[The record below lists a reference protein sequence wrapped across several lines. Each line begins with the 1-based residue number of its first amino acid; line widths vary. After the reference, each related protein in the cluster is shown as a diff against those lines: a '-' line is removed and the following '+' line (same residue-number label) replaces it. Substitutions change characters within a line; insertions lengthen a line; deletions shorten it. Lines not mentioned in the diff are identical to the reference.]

1 MILST
6 NKELRLILPSNAVDD
21 IANLQGVLDNSEKD
35 FLHDKLGKPLYTR
48 LCEYYTTLGGEGF
61 YQQKI
66 DGSYAKKPWSV
77 LLNLAQRMV
86 VNDAMARY
94 AYQQI
99 LSVNGAG
106 VNIAS
111 STDYDPATEKLLDK
125 GVAGYRMEAMVSLNN
140 LLKLLENW
148 AVSINT
154 PAESAATKDGSAS
167 TEVQKGESTEVPNGE
182 STEVQNGA
190 STEVQKGAST
200 EVPNDESTE
209 AHTAI
214 QEIVLLWQESKYYYL
229 HHDLLF
235 PTCSVLEQYLSVHDN
250 RDKFIRLLPD
260 LRYVQDEYIAD
271 VFGDELIDRLQH
283 ADDRDKLLRKV
294 RRLMTAYLVE
304 RTTVIAFDKATRLLA
319 HNESISLRD
328 SVYRILNAEKQA
340 QESADSNASSSST
353 STTTAASSS
362 SAADKSAADKSGGY
376 ENNQEGGKI
385 FVTPLMF

>member
-6 NKELRLILPSNAVDD
+6 NQELRLILPSNAVDE

-35 FLHDKLGKPLYTR
+35 FLQDKLGKPLYTR
-48 LCEYYTTLGGEGF
+48 LCEYYTTLGGDVF
-61 YQQKI
+61 YQQKT
-66 DGSYAKKPWSV
+66 DGTYAKKPWSV
-77 LLNLAQRMV
+77 LLDLAQRMV

-99 LSVNGAG
+99 LSVNSAG

-125 GVAGYRMEAMVSLNN
+125 GVAGYKKEAMVSLNN
-140 LLKLLENW
+140 LLILLENW

-154 PAESAATKDGSAS
+154 PAEAASPKDGSAS
-167 TEVQKGESTEVPNGE
+167 TGVPKGESTEVPDDGK
-182 STEVQNGA
+182 SDIP
-190 STEVQKGAST
+190 KG
-200 EVPNDESTE
+200 ESTE
-209 AHTAI
+209 AHTVI
-214 QEIVLLWQESKYYYL
+214 EEIVLLWQESKYYYL
-229 HHDLLF
+229 HHDLLI
-235 PTCSVLEQYLSVHDN
+235 PTCSILQQYLDIYDN

-271 VFGDELIDRLQH
+271 VFGDELITRLQH

-319 HNESISLRD
+319 HNESVSLRD
-328 SVYRILNAEKQA
+328 SVYRLLKAEKQA
-340 QESADSNASSSST
+340 QEAADGNASSST
-353 STTTAASSS
+353 TTTTAPSS
-362 SAADKSAADKSGGY
+362 SAADESSGY

>member
-35 FLHDKLGKPLYTR
+35 FLQDKLGKPLYTR
-48 LCEYYTTLGGEGF
+48 LCEYYTTLGGDGF
-61 YQQKI
+61 YQQKS

-154 PAESAATKDGSAS
+154 PAEAAATKDGSAS
-167 TEVQKGESTEVPNGE
+167 TEVPNGE
-182 STEVQNGA
+182 STEVPKD
-190 STEVQKGAST
+190 EST

-209 AHTAI
+209 VPKDENTEAHTAI
-214 QEIVLLWQESKYYYL
+214 EEIVLLWQESKYYYL

-260 LRYVQDEYIAD
+260 LRYIQDEYIAD

-319 HNESISLRD
+319 HNESVSLRD

-340 QESADSNASSSST
+340 QESADSNSSSST
-353 STTTAASSS
+353 STTTAAPSS
-362 SAADKSAADKSGGY
+362 SAADEAGGY
-376 ENNQEGGKI
+376 KNNQEGGKI
-385 FVTPLMF
+385 FVTPLMY

>member
-6 NKELRLILPSNAVDD
+6 NQELRLILPSNAVDE

-35 FLHDKLGKPLYTR
+35 FLQDKLGKPLYTR
-48 LCEYYTTLGGEGF
+48 LCEYYTTLGGDGF
-61 YQQKI
+61 YQQMT
-66 DGSYAKKPWSV
+66 DGTYVMKPWSV
-77 LLNLAQRMV
+77 LLVLAQRMV

-125 GVAGYRMEAMVSLNN
+125 GVAGYKKEAMVSLNN
-140 LLKLLENW
+140 LLILLENW

-154 PAESAATKDGSAS
+154 PAETAAPKDGSAS
-167 TEVQKGESTEVPNGE
+167 TEVPKDESTEVPDEGK
-182 STEVQNGA
+182 SDIPQ
-190 STEVQKGAST
+190 
-200 EVPNDESTE
+200 DESTE
-209 AHTAI
+209 RLAAI
-214 QEIVLLWQESKYYYL
+214 EEIVLLWQESKYYYL
-229 HHDLLF
+229 HHDLLI
-235 PTCSVLEQYLSVHDN
+235 PTCSILQQYLDVYDN

-271 VFGDELIDRLQH
+271 VFGDELIDRLQN
-283 ADDRDKLLRKV
+283 ADDRNKLLRKV

-328 SVYRILNAEKQA
+328 SVYRLLNAEKQA
-340 QESADSNASSSST
+340 QEAADGNASSST
-353 STTTAASSS
+353 STTSTAPSS
-362 SAADKSAADKSGGY
+362 SAAEKSGGY

>member
-6 NKELRLILPSNAVDD
+6 NQDLRLILPSNAVDE

-35 FLHDKLGKPLYTR
+35 FLQDKLGKPLYTR
-48 LCEYYTTLGGEGF
+48 LCEYYTTLGGDGF
-61 YQQKI
+61 YQQLT

-154 PAESAATKDGSAS
+154 PAEAAATKDGSAS
-167 TEVQKGESTEVPNGE
+167 TEVQNGESAEVQNGESTEVPKDE
-182 STEVQNGA
+182 S
-190 STEVQKGAST
+190 SEVQK
-200 EVPNDESTE
+200 DENTE

-214 QEIVLLWQESKYYYL
+214 EDIVLLWQESKYYYL

-260 LRYVQDEYIAD
+260 IRYVQDEYIAD

-340 QESADSNASSSST
+340 QEAADSNASSSST

-362 SAADKSAADKSGGY
+362 SSADEVCVYK
-376 ENNQEGGKI
+376 NNQEGGKI

>member
-35 FLHDKLGKPLYTR
+35 FLQDKLGKPLYTR
-48 LCEYYTTLGGEGF
+48 LCEYYTTLGGDGF
-61 YQQKI
+61 YQQKS

-125 GVAGYRMEAMVSLNN
+125 GVAGYKKEAMVSLNN
-140 LLKLLENW
+140 LLILLENW

-154 PAESAATKDGSAS
+154 PAEAAAPKDGSAS
-167 TEVQKGESTEVPNGE
+167 TEVPNDESTEVPNGE
-182 STEVQNGA
+182 STEVQNCESTEVPNGE
-190 STEVQKGAST
+190 STEVQK
-200 EVPNDESTE
+200 DESTE

-214 QEIVLLWQESKYYYL
+214 EEIVLLWQESKYYYL
-229 HHDLLF
+229 HHDLLI
-235 PTCSVLEQYLSVHDN
+235 PTCSTLQQYLDVYDN

-340 QESADSNASSSST
+340 QEAADSNASSST

-362 SAADKSAADKSGGY
+362 SAADKSAADEAGGY
-376 ENNQEGGKI
+376 KNNQEGGKI

>member
-6 NKELRLILPSNAVDD
+6 NQELRLILPSNAVDE

-35 FLHDKLGKPLYTR
+35 FLQDKWGKPLYTR
-48 LCEYYTTLGGEGF
+48 LCEYYTTLGGDGF
-61 YQQKI
+61 YQQKT

-77 LLNLAQRMV
+77 LLDLAQRMV

-125 GVAGYRMEAMVSLNN
+125 GVAGYKKEAMVSLNN
-140 LLKLLENW
+140 LLILLENW

-154 PAESAATKDGSAS
+154 PAEATAPKDGSAS
-167 TEVQKGESTEVPNGE
+167 TEVPKDESTEV
-182 STEVQNGA
+182 
-190 STEVQKGAST
+190 
-200 EVPNDESTE
+200 
-209 AHTAI
+209 HTAI
-214 QEIVLLWQESKYYYL
+214 EEIVLLWQESKYYYL
-229 HHDLLF
+229 HHDLLI
-235 PTCSVLEQYLSVHDN
+235 PTCSILQQYLDVYDN

-328 SVYRILNAEKQA
+328 SVYRLLKAEKQA
-340 QESADSNASSSST
+340 QEAADTTASSST
-353 STTTAASSS
+353 STTAPSS
-362 SAADKSAADKSGGY
+362 SAADKSGGY

>member
-6 NKELRLILPSNAVDD
+6 NQELRLILPSNAVDE

-35 FLHDKLGKPLYTR
+35 FLQDKLGKPLYTR
-48 LCEYYTTLGGEGF
+48 LCEYYTTLGGDGF
-61 YQQKI
+61 YQQMT
-66 DGSYAKKPWSV
+66 DGTYVMKPWSV
-77 LLNLAQRMV
+77 LLVLAQRMV

-125 GVAGYRMEAMVSLNN
+125 GVAGYKKEAMVSLNN
-140 LLKLLENW
+140 LLILLENW

-154 PAESAATKDGSAS
+154 PAEATAPKDGSAS
-167 TEVQKGESTEVPNGE
+167 TEVPK
-182 STEVQNGA
+182 
-190 STEVQKGAST
+190 
-200 EVPNDESTE
+200 DESTE

-214 QEIVLLWQESKYYYL
+214 EEIVLLWQESKYYYL
-229 HHDLLF
+229 HHDLLI
-235 PTCSVLEQYLSVHDN
+235 PTCSILQQYLDIYDN

-271 VFGDELIDRLQH
+271 VFGDELITRLQH

-328 SVYRILNAEKQA
+328 SVYRLLKAEKQA
-340 QESADSNASSSST
+340 QEAADGNASSSTT
-353 STTTAASSS
+353 STAPSS
-362 SAADKSAADKSGGY
+362 SAADKSGGY

>member
-6 NKELRLILPSNAVDD
+6 NQELRLILPSNAVDD

-35 FLHDKLGKPLYTR
+35 FLQDKLGKPLYTR
-48 LCEYYTTLGGEGF
+48 LCEYYTTLGGDGF
-61 YQQKI
+61 YQQKA
-66 DGSYAKKPWSV
+66 DGTYAKKPWSV

-111 STDYDPATEKLLDK
+111 SADYDPATEKLLDK
-125 GVAGYRMEAMVSLNN
+125 GVAGYKKEAMVSLNN
-140 LLKLLENW
+140 LLILLENW

-154 PAESAATKDGSAS
+154 PAETAATKDGSAS
-167 TEVQKGESTEVPNGE
+167 TEVPNGE
-182 STEVQNGA
+182 STEVPKV
-190 STEVQKGAST
+190 EST
-200 EVPNDESTE
+200 EVPKDESTE

-214 QEIVLLWQESKYYYL
+214 EEIVLLWQESKYYYL

-260 LRYVQDEYIAD
+260 LRYIQDEYIAD

-319 HNESISLRD
+319 HNESVSLRD
-328 SVYRILNAEKQA
+328 SVYRLLNAEKQA
-340 QESADSNASSSST
+340 QEAADSNASSSST
-353 STTTAASSS
+353 STTTSASSS
-362 SAADKSAADKSGGY
+362 SAADQSGADKSCGY

>member
-6 NKELRLILPSNAVDD
+6 NQELRLILPSNAVDD

-35 FLHDKLGKPLYTR
+35 FLQDKLGKPLYTR
-48 LCEYYTTLGGEGF
+48 LCEYYTTLGGDGF

-111 STDYDPATEKLLDK
+111 STDYDAATEKLLDK
-125 GVAGYRMEAMVSLNN
+125 GVAGYKKEAMVSLNN
-140 LLKLLENW
+140 LLILLENW

-154 PAESAATKDGSAS
+154 PAEAAAKKDGS
-167 TEVQKGESTEVPNGE
+167 
-182 STEVQNGA
+182 
-190 STEVQKGAST
+190 AST

-214 QEIVLLWQESKYYYL
+214 EEIVLLWQESKYYYL
-229 HHDLLF
+229 HHDLLI
-235 PTCSVLEQYLSVHDN
+235 PTCSTLQQYLDVYDN

-328 SVYRILNAEKQA
+328 SVYRLLKAEKQD

-353 STTTAASSS
+353 STTTAAPSS
-362 SAADKSAADKSGGY
+362 SAADKSAEDKSGGY

>member
-6 NKELRLILPSNAVDD
+6 NQELRLILPSNAVDE

-35 FLHDKLGKPLYTR
+35 FLQDKLGKPLYTR
-48 LCEYYTTLGGEGF
+48 LCEYYTTLGGDGF
-61 YQQKI
+61 YQQLT

-154 PAESAATKDGSAS
+154 PAEASATKDGSAS
-167 TEVQKGESTEVPNGE
+167 TEVQKGKSTEVQNGE
-182 STEVQNGA
+182 STEVQND
-190 STEVQKGAST
+190 EST

-214 QEIVLLWQESKYYYL
+214 EEIVLLWQESKYYYL

-260 LRYVQDEYIAD
+260 IRYVQDEYIAD

-304 RTTVIAFDKATRLLA
+304 RTTVIAFDKATRMLA
-319 HNESISLRD
+319 HNESVSLRD
-328 SVYRILNAEKQA
+328 SVYRLLNAEKQA
-340 QESADSNASSSST
+340 QEAADGNASSASSSST
-353 STTTAASSS
+353 ASSS
-362 SAADKSAADKSGGY
+362 SSSSAEDKSGGY
-376 ENNQEGGKI
+376 ENNQDGGKI

>member
-6 NKELRLILPSNAVDD
+6 NQELRLILPSNAVDD

-35 FLHDKLGKPLYTR
+35 FLQDKLGKPLYTR
-48 LCEYYTTLGGEGF
+48 LCEYYTTLGGDGF
-61 YQQKI
+61 YQQKS

-154 PAESAATKDGSAS
+154 PAEAAAPKDGSAS

-182 STEVQNGA
+182 STEVPNG
-190 STEVQKGAST
+190 EST
-200 EVPNDESTE
+200 EVPQDESTE
-209 AHTAI
+209 AHKAI
-214 QEIVLLWQESKYYYL
+214 EDIVLLWQESKYYYL
-229 HHDLLF
+229 HHDLLL

-260 LRYVQDEYIAD
+260 LRYIQDEYIAD
-271 VFGDELIDRLQH
+271 VFGDELIERLQH

-304 RTTVIAFDKATRLLA
+304 RTTVIAFDKATRMLA

-328 SVYRILNAEKQA
+328 SVYRILNAEKQD
-340 QESADSNASSSST
+340 QESADSNASSSSSSTT
-353 STTTAASSS
+353 STTTEASSS
-362 SAADKSAADKSGGY
+362 SAEDKAGGY

>member
-35 FLHDKLGKPLYTR
+35 FLQDKLGKPLYTR
-48 LCEYYTTLGGEGF
+48 LCEYYTTLGGDGF

-111 STDYDPATEKLLDK
+111 SNDYDPATEKLLDK

-154 PAESAATKDGSAS
+154 PAEAADQKDGSAS
-167 TEVQKGESTEVPNGE
+167 TEVSNG
-182 STEVQNGA
+182 
-190 STEVQKGAST
+190 
-200 EVPNDESTE
+200 ESTE

-214 QEIVLLWQESKYYYL
+214 EEIVLLWQESKYYYL

-304 RTTVIAFDKATRLLA
+304 RTTVIAFDKATRMLA

-340 QESADSNASSSST
+340 QEAADSNASSST

-362 SAADKSAADKSGGY
+362 SAAGEAGGY

-385 FVTPLMF
+385 FVTPLMY

>member
-6 NKELRLILPSNAVDD
+6 NQELRLILPSNAVDD

-35 FLHDKLGKPLYTR
+35 FLQDKLGKPLYTR
-48 LCEYYTTLGGEGF
+48 LCEYYTTLGGDGF
-61 YQQKI
+61 YQQKA

-111 STDYDPATEKLLDK
+111 STDYDAATEKLLDK
-125 GVAGYRMEAMVSLNN
+125 GVAGYKKEAMVSLNN
-140 LLKLLENW
+140 LLILLENW

-154 PAESAATKDGSAS
+154 PAEAAATKDGSASTEVPKGES
-167 TEVQKGESTEVPNGE
+167 TEVQKGESTEVPNDE
-182 STEVQNGA
+182 
-190 STEVQKGAST
+190 ST

-214 QEIVLLWQESKYYYL
+214 EEIVLLWQESKYYYL
-229 HHDLLF
+229 HHDLLL

-260 LRYVQDEYIAD
+260 IRYVQDEYIAD
-271 VFGDELIDRLQH
+271 VFGDEIIDRLQH

-340 QESADSNASSSST
+340 QEAADSNAPSSST
-353 STTTAASSS
+353 STTTAAPSSS
-362 SAADKSAADKSGGY
+362 DADKSAADKSVGY

>member
-6 NKELRLILPSNAVDD
+6 NQELRLILPSNAVDD

-35 FLHDKLGKPLYTR
+35 FLQDKLGKPLYTR
-48 LCEYYTTLGGEGF
+48 LCEYYTTLGGDGF
-61 YQQKI
+61 YQQKT

-154 PAESAATKDGSAS
+154 PAETAAPKDGSAS
-167 TEVQKGESTEVPNGE
+167 TEVPKGESTEVPDDGK
-182 STEVQNGA
+182 SDIPQ
-190 STEVQKGAST
+190 
-200 EVPNDESTE
+200 DESTE

-214 QEIVLLWQESKYYYL
+214 EEIVLLWQESKYYYL

-260 LRYVQDEYIAD
+260 LRYIQDEYIAD

-319 HNESISLRD
+319 HNESVSLRD
-328 SVYRILNAEKQA
+328 SVYRLLKAEKQA
-340 QESADSNASSSST
+340 QEAADSNAS

-362 SAADKSAADKSGGY
+362 SAADEAGGY

>member
-6 NKELRLILPSNAVDD
+6 NQELRLILPSNAVDD

-35 FLHDKLGKPLYTR
+35 FLQDKLGKPLYTR
-48 LCEYYTTLGGEGF
+48 LCEYYTTLDGEDF

-154 PAESAATKDGSAS
+154 TSEAAATKDGIAS
-167 TEVQKGESTEVPNGE
+167 TEVPKDESTEVPNGE
-182 STEVQNGA
+182 STEVSN
-190 STEVQKGAST
+190 SEST

-214 QEIVLLWQESKYYYL
+214 EEIVLLWQESKYYYL

-260 LRYVQDEYIAD
+260 LRYIQDEYIAD

-340 QESADSNASSSST
+340 QEAADRNASSST

-362 SAADKSAADKSGGY
+362 SAADEAGGY
-376 ENNQEGGKI
+376 KNNQEGGKI

>member
-35 FLHDKLGKPLYTR
+35 FLQDKLGKPLYTR
-48 LCEYYTTLGGEGF
+48 LCEYYTTLGGDGF
-61 YQQKI
+61 YQQKT

-154 PAESAATKDGSAS
+154 PAEAAATKDGSTS
-167 TEVQKGESTEVPNGE
+167 TEVPKGESTEVPNGE
-182 STEVQNGA
+182 STKVQNG
-190 STEVQKGAST
+190 EST
-200 EVPNDESTE
+200 EVPNDEITE

-260 LRYVQDEYIAD
+260 LRYIQDEYIAD

-319 HNESISLRD
+319 HNESVSLRD

-340 QESADSNASSSST
+340 QEAADSNASSSST

-362 SAADKSAADKSGGY
+362 SAADEACVYK
-376 ENNQEGGKI
+376 NNQEGGKI

>member
-6 NKELRLILPSNAVDD
+6 NQELRLILPSNAVDE

-35 FLHDKLGKPLYTR
+35 FLQDKLGKPLYTR
-48 LCEYYTTLGGEGF
+48 LCEYYTTLGGDGF
-61 YQQKI
+61 YQQLT

-154 PAESAATKDGSAS
+154 PSEASATKDGSAS
-167 TEVQKGESTEVPNGE
+167 TEVPNGKSTEAQNGESTEVPNGE
-182 STEVQNGA
+182 STEVP
-190 STEVQKGAST
+190 K
-200 EVPNDESTE
+200 DESTE

-214 QEIVLLWQESKYYYL
+214 EEIVLLWQESKYYYL

-260 LRYVQDEYIAD
+260 IRYVQDEYIAD

-328 SVYRILNAEKQA
+328 SVYRLLNAEKQA
-340 QESADSNASSSST
+340 QEAADSNASSTSTASTTSSASST
-353 STTTAASSS
+353 
-362 SAADKSAADKSGGY
+362 SAADKSGGY

>member
-6 NKELRLILPSNAVDD
+6 NQELRLILPSNAVDE

-35 FLHDKLGKPLYTR
+35 FLQDKLGKPLYTR
-48 LCEYYTTLGGEGF
+48 LCEYYTTLGGDGF
-61 YQQKI
+61 YQQLT
-66 DGSYAKKPWSV
+66 DGSYAQKPWSV

-154 PAESAATKDGSAS
+154 PAEASATKDGSAS
-167 TEVQKGESTEVPNGE
+167 TEVQNGKSTEVQNGE
-182 STEVQNGA
+182 STEVQND
-190 STEVQKGAST
+190 EST

-214 QEIVLLWQESKYYYL
+214 EEIVLLWQESKYYYL

-260 LRYVQDEYIAD
+260 IRYVQDEYIAD

-304 RTTVIAFDKATRLLA
+304 RTTVIAFDKATRMLA
-319 HNESISLRD
+319 HNESVSLRD
-328 SVYRILNAEKQA
+328 SVYRLLNAEKQA
-340 QESADSNASSSST
+340 QEASDSDASST
-353 STTTAASSS
+353 STTSTTSTTSSASSTS
-362 SAADKSAADKSGGY
+362 SADKSGGY

>member
-6 NKELRLILPSNAVDD
+6 NQELRLILPSNAVDD

-35 FLHDKLGKPLYTR
+35 FLQDKLGKPLYSR
-48 LCEYYTTLGGEGF
+48 LCEYYTTLGGDGF

-154 PAESAATKDGSAS
+154 PAEASAQKDGSAS
-167 TEVQKGESTEVPNGE
+167 TEVPKGESTEVQKVESTEVLHGE
-182 STEVQNGA
+182 STEVPQN
-190 STEVQKGAST
+190 
-200 EVPNDESTE
+200 ESTE

-214 QEIVLLWQESKYYYL
+214 EEIVRLWQESKYYYL
-229 HHDLLF
+229 HHDLLL

-260 LRYVQDEYIAD
+260 LRYIQDEYIAD
-271 VFGDELIDRLQH
+271 VFGDELIERLQH

-319 HNESISLRD
+319 HNESVSLRD

-340 QESADSNASSSST
+340 QEAADSNASSSST
-353 STTTAASSS
+353 STTTADPSSS
-362 SAADKSAADKSGGY
+362 DADKSAADKSGGY

>member
-6 NKELRLILPSNAVDD
+6 NQELRLILPSNAVDE

-35 FLHDKLGKPLYTR
+35 FLQDKLGKPLYTR
-48 LCEYYTTLGGEGF
+48 LCEYYTTLGGDGF
-61 YQQKI
+61 YQQMT
-66 DGSYAKKPWSV
+66 DGTYVMKPWSV
-77 LLNLAQRMV
+77 LLVLAQRMV

-125 GVAGYRMEAMVSLNN
+125 GVAGYKKEALVSLNN
-140 LLKLLENW
+140 LLILLENW

-154 PAESAATKDGSAS
+154 PAEAASPKEGSAS
-167 TEVQKGESTEVPNGE
+167 TEVPKG
-182 STEVQNGA
+182 
-190 STEVQKGAST
+190 
-200 EVPNDESTE
+200 ESTE

-214 QEIVLLWQESKYYYL
+214 EEIVLLWQESKYYYL
-229 HHDLLF
+229 HHDLLI
-235 PTCSVLEQYLSVHDN
+235 PTCSILQQYLDVYDN

-271 VFGDELIDRLQH
+271 VFGDELITRLQH

-328 SVYRILNAEKQA
+328 SVYRLLKTEKQA
-340 QESADSNASSSST
+340 QEAADSNASSST
-353 STTTAASSS
+353 STTTSAPSS
-362 SAADKSAADKSGGY
+362 SAADKSGGY

>member
-6 NKELRLILPSNAVDD
+6 NQELRLILPSNAVDE

-35 FLHDKLGKPLYTR
+35 FLQDKLGKPLYTR
-48 LCEYYTTLGGEGF
+48 LCEYYTTLGGDGF
-61 YQQKI
+61 YQQLI
-66 DGSYAKKPWSV
+66 DGSYAQKPWSV

-154 PAESAATKDGSAS
+154 PAEAAATKDGSAS
-167 TEVQKGESTEVPNGE
+167 TEVQKGKSTEVQNGE
-182 STEVQNGA
+182 STEVQND
-190 STEVQKGAST
+190 EST
-200 EVPNDESTE
+200 EVPKDESTE

-214 QEIVLLWQESKYYYL
+214 EEIVLLWQESKYYYL

-260 LRYVQDEYIAD
+260 IRYVQDEYIAD

-304 RTTVIAFDKATRLLA
+304 RTTVIAFDKATRMLA
-319 HNESISLRD
+319 HNESVSLRD
-328 SVYRILNAEKQA
+328 SVYRLLNAEKQA
-340 QESADSNASSSST
+340 QESADSNASSST
-353 STTTAASSS
+353 STTSTASSS
-362 SAADKSAADKSGGY
+362 SSSSAEDKSGGY

>member
-6 NKELRLILPSNAVDD
+6 NQELRLILPSNAVDD

-35 FLHDKLGKPLYTR
+35 FLQDKLGKPLYTR
-48 LCEYYTTLGGEGF
+48 LCEYYTTLGGDGF

-154 PAESAATKDGSAS
+154 PAEASDQKDGSAS
-167 TEVQKGESTEVPNGE
+167 TEVPKGE
-182 STEVQNGA
+182 STEVQNV
-190 STEVQKGAST
+190 EST
-200 EVPNDESTE
+200 EVPKDESTE

-260 LRYVQDEYIAD
+260 LRYIQDEYIAD

-328 SVYRILNAEKQA
+328 SVYRLLNAEKQA
-340 QESADSNASSSST
+340 QEAADSNASSSTS
-353 STTTAASSS
+353 STTSASSS
-362 SAADKSAADKSGGY
+362 SDADKSAADKSCGY

>member
-6 NKELRLILPSNAVDD
+6 NQELRLILPSNAVDE

-35 FLHDKLGKPLYTR
+35 FLQDKLGKPLYTR
-48 LCEYYTTLGGEGF
+48 LCEYYTTLGGDGF
-61 YQQKI
+61 YQQLT
-66 DGSYAKKPWSV
+66 DGSYAQKPWSV

-148 AVSINT
+148 AVGINT
-154 PAESAATKDGSAS
+154 PAEAAATKDGSAS
-167 TEVQKGESTEVPNGE
+167 TEVQKGKSTEVQNGE
-182 STEVQNGA
+182 STEVQND
-190 STEVQKGAST
+190 EST

-214 QEIVLLWQESKYYYL
+214 EEIVLLWQESKYYYL

-260 LRYVQDEYIAD
+260 IRYVQDEYIAD

-304 RTTVIAFDKATRLLA
+304 RTTVIAFDKATRMLA
-319 HNESISLRD
+319 HNESVSLRD
-328 SVYRILNAEKQA
+328 SVYRLLNAEKQA
-340 QESADSNASSSST
+340 QESADSNASTAST
-353 STTTAASSS
+353 ASTASSS
-362 SAADKSAADKSGGY
+362 SSSSAEDKSGGY

>member
-6 NKELRLILPSNAVDD
+6 NQELRLILPSNAVDD

-35 FLHDKLGKPLYTR
+35 FLQDKLGKPLYTR
-48 LCEYYTTLGGEGF
+48 LCEYYTTLGGDGF
-61 YQQKI
+61 YQQKA

-125 GVAGYRMEAMVSLNN
+125 GVSGYRMEAMVSLNN

-154 PAESAATKDGSAS
+154 PAEAAATKDGN
-167 TEVQKGESTEVPNGE
+167 ESTEVPKGE
-182 STEVQNGA
+182 STEVQNV
-190 STEVQKGAST
+190 EST
-200 EVPNDESTE
+200 EVPKDENTE

-214 QEIVLLWQESKYYYL
+214 EEIVLLWQESKYYYL

-328 SVYRILNAEKQA
+328 SVYRLLNAEKQA
-340 QESADSNASSSST
+340 QEAADSNASSSST
-353 STTTAASSS
+353 STASAASSS
-362 SAADKSAADKSGGY
+362 SAADQSGADKSGGY

>member
-6 NKELRLILPSNAVDD
+6 NQELRLILPSNAVDE

-35 FLHDKLGKPLYTR
+35 FLQDKLGKPLYTR
-48 LCEYYTTLGGEGF
+48 LCEYYTTLGGDGF

-154 PAESAATKDGSAS
+154 PAEASATKDGSAS
-167 TEVQKGESTEVPNGE
+167 TEVQKGKSTEVQNGE
-182 STEVQNGA
+182 STEVQNG
-190 STEVQKGAST
+190 EST
-200 EVPNDESTE
+200 EVPKDESTE

-214 QEIVLLWQESKYYYL
+214 EEIVLLWQESKYYYL

-328 SVYRILNAEKQA
+328 SVYRLLNAEKQA
-340 QESADSNASSSST
+340 QEAADGNASST
-353 STTTAASSS
+353 STTSTAPSS
-362 SAADKSAADKSGGY
+362 SAADKSGGY

>member
-6 NKELRLILPSNAVDD
+6 NQELRLILPSNAVDD

-35 FLHDKLGKPLYTR
+35 FLQDKLGKPLYTR
-48 LCEYYTTLGGEGF
+48 LCEYYTTLGGDGF

-154 PAESAATKDGSAS
+154 PAEAAAPKDGSAS
-167 TEVQKGESTEVPNGE
+167 TEVQNGESTEVPNGE
-182 STEVQNGA
+182 
-190 STEVQKGAST
+190 ST

-214 QEIVLLWQESKYYYL
+214 EEIVLLWQESKYYYL

-260 LRYVQDEYIAD
+260 LRYIQDEYIAD

-340 QESADSNASSSST
+340 QEAADSNASSST
-353 STTTAASSS
+353 STDSATSSASSLS
-362 SAADKSAADKSGGY
+362 SADNSGGY
-376 ENNQEGGKI
+376 KNNQEGGKI

>member
-1 MILST
+1 
-6 NKELRLILPSNAVDD
+6 
-21 IANLQGVLDNSEKD
+21 
-35 FLHDKLGKPLYTR
+35 
-48 LCEYYTTLGGEGF
+48 
-61 YQQKI
+61 
-66 DGSYAKKPWSV
+66 
-77 LLNLAQRMV
+77 
-86 VNDAMARY
+86 
-94 AYQQI
+94 
-99 LSVNGAG
+99 
-106 VNIAS
+106 
-111 STDYDPATEKLLDK
+111 
-125 GVAGYRMEAMVSLNN
+125 MEAMVSLNN

-154 PAESAATKDGSAS
+154 PAEIAAPKDGSAS
-167 TEVQKGESTEVPNGE
+167 TEVPKVESTEVQKNESTEAPNDESTEVPNGE
-182 STEVQNGA
+182 STEVP
-190 STEVQKGAST
+190 K
-200 EVPNDESTE
+200 DESTE

-214 QEIVLLWQESKYYYL
+214 EEIVLLWQESKYYYL

-260 LRYVQDEYIAD
+260 LRYIQDEYIAD

-294 RRLMTAYLVE
+294 RRLITAYLVE

-340 QESADSNASSSST
+340 QESADSNASSSTSST
-353 STTTAASSS
+353 SSDPSS
-362 SAADKSAADKSGGY
+362 SAADKSSADNSGGY

>member
-6 NKELRLILPSNAVDD
+6 NQELRLILPSNAVDE

-35 FLHDKLGKPLYTR
+35 FLQDKLGKPLYTR
-48 LCEYYTTLGGEGF
+48 LCEYYTTLGGDGF
-61 YQQKI
+61 YQQLT
-66 DGSYAKKPWSV
+66 DGSYAQKPWSV

-148 AVSINT
+148 AVGINT
-154 PAESAATKDGSAS
+154 PAEAAATKDGSAS
-167 TEVQKGESTEVPNGE
+167 TEVQKGKSTEVQNGE
-182 STEVQNGA
+182 STEVQND
-190 STEVQKGAST
+190 EST
-200 EVPNDESTE
+200 EVPKDESTE

-214 QEIVLLWQESKYYYL
+214 EEIVLLWQESKYYYL

-260 LRYVQDEYIAD
+260 IRYVQDEYIAD

-304 RTTVIAFDKATRLLA
+304 RTTVIAFDKATRMLA
-319 HNESISLRD
+319 HNESVSLRD
-328 SVYRILNAEKQA
+328 SVYRLLNAEKQA
-340 QESADSNASSSST
+340 QESADSNASSST
-353 STTTAASSS
+353 STTSTASTTSSASST
-362 SAADKSAADKSGGY
+362 SAEDKSGGY

>member
-6 NKELRLILPSNAVDD
+6 NQELRLILPSNAVDE

-35 FLHDKLGKPLYTR
+35 FLQDKLGKPLYTR
-48 LCEYYTTLGGEGF
+48 LCEYYTTLGGDGF
-61 YQQKI
+61 YQQLT

-111 STDYDPATEKLLDK
+111 STDYDAATEKLLDK
-125 GVAGYRMEAMVSLNN
+125 GVAGYKKEAMVSLNN
-140 LLKLLENW
+140 LLILLENW

-154 PAESAATKDGSAS
+154 PSETAAPKDGSAS
-167 TEVQKGESTEVPNGE
+167 TEVQKGKSTEVPNGE
-182 STEVQNGA
+182 STEV
-190 STEVQKGAST
+190 
-200 EVPNDESTE
+200 PNDESTE
-209 AHTAI
+209 SHTAI
-214 QEIVLLWQESKYYYL
+214 EEIVLLWQESKYYYL
-229 HHDLLF
+229 HHDLLI
-235 PTCSVLEQYLSVHDN
+235 PTCSTLQQYLDVYDN

-340 QESADSNASSSST
+340 QEAADSNASSSTSST
-353 STTTAASSS
+353 STTSSAPSS
-362 SAADKSAADKSGGY
+362 SAADKPDADKSGGY

>member
-6 NKELRLILPSNAVDD
+6 NQELRLILPSNAVDE

-35 FLHDKLGKPLYTR
+35 FLQDKLGKPLYTR
-48 LCEYYTTLGGEGF
+48 LCEYYTTLGGDGF
-61 YQQKI
+61 YQQLT
-66 DGSYAKKPWSV
+66 DGSYAQKPWSV
-77 LLNLAQRMV
+77 LLNLSQRMV

-154 PAESAATKDGSAS
+154 PAEASATKDGSAS
-167 TEVQKGESTEVPNGE
+167 TEVQKGKSTEVQNGE
-182 STEVQNGA
+182 STEVQNG
-190 STEVQKGAST
+190 EST
-200 EVPNDESTE
+200 EVPKDESTE

-214 QEIVLLWQESKYYYL
+214 EEIVLLWQESKYYYL

-260 LRYVQDEYIAD
+260 IRYVQDEYIAD

-319 HNESISLRD
+319 HNESVSLRD
-328 SVYRILNAEKQA
+328 SVYRLLNAEKQA
-340 QESADSNASSSST
+340 QEAADSDASST
-353 STTTAASSS
+353 STTSTASTASSS
-362 SAADKSAADKSGGY
+362 SSSSAEDKSGGY

>member
-6 NKELRLILPSNAVDD
+6 NQELRLILPSNAVDD

-35 FLHDKLGKPLYTR
+35 FLQDKLGKPLYTR
-48 LCEYYTTLGGEGF
+48 LCEYYTTLGGDGF
-61 YQQKI
+61 YQQKA
-66 DGSYAKKPWSV
+66 DGTYAKKPWSV

-125 GVAGYRMEAMVSLNN
+125 GVAGYKKEAMVSLNN

-154 PAESAATKDGSAS
+154 PAEAADKEDGSA
-167 TEVQKGESTEVPNGE
+167 STEVPNGE
-182 STEVQNGA
+182 STEVP
-190 STEVQKGAST
+190 KGEST
-200 EVPNDESTE
+200 EVPKDENTE

-340 QESADSNASSSST
+340 QEAADSNASSSST
-353 STTTAASSS
+353 STASAASSS
-362 SAADKSAADKSGGY
+362 SAADQSGADKSGGY

>member
-6 NKELRLILPSNAVDD
+6 NQELRLILPSNAVDE

-35 FLHDKLGKPLYTR
+35 FLQDKLGKPLYTR
-48 LCEYYTTLGGEGF
+48 LCEYYTTLGGDGF
-61 YQQKI
+61 YQQMT

-125 GVAGYRMEAMVSLNN
+125 GVAGYKKEAMVSLNN
-140 LLKLLENW
+140 LLILLENW

-154 PAESAATKDGSAS
+154 PAEAADTKDGSAS
-167 TEVQKGESTEVPNGE
+167 TEVPKGE
-182 STEVQNGA
+182 STEVQNV
-190 STEVQKGAST
+190 EST

-214 QEIVLLWQESKYYYL
+214 EEIVLLWQESKYYYL
-229 HHDLLF
+229 HHDLLI
-235 PTCSVLEQYLSVHDN
+235 PTCSTLQQYLDVYDN

-304 RTTVIAFDKATRLLA
+304 RTTVIAFDKATRMLA

-328 SVYRILNAEKQA
+328 SVYRILNAEKQD
-340 QESADSNASSSST
+340 QEASDSNASSTYTDSATSS
-353 STTTAASSS
+353 ASSS
-362 SAADKSAADKSGGY
+362 SSADNSGGY

>member
-6 NKELRLILPSNAVDD
+6 NQELRLILPSNAVDE

-35 FLHDKLGKPLYTR
+35 FLQDKLGKPLYTR
-48 LCEYYTTLGGEGF
+48 LCEYYTTLGGDGF
-61 YQQKI
+61 YQQKT

-106 VNIAS
+106 VNVAS

-154 PAESAATKDGSAS
+154 PAEAASPKDGSAS
-167 TEVQKGESTEVPNGE
+167 TEVPKNESTEVPDDGKSDIPQDE
-182 STEVQNGA
+182 STEV
-190 STEVQKGAST
+190 
-200 EVPNDESTE
+200 
-209 AHTAI
+209 HTAI
-214 QEIVLLWQESKYYYL
+214 EEIVLLWQESKYYYL

-271 VFGDELIDRLQH
+271 VFGDELITRLQH

-319 HNESISLRD
+319 HNESVSLRD
-328 SVYRILNAEKQA
+328 SVYRLLKAEKQA
-340 QESADSNASSSST
+340 QEAADGNASSSTT
-353 STTTAASSS
+353 STAPSS
-362 SAADKSAADKSGGY
+362 SAADKSGGY

>member
-6 NKELRLILPSNAVDD
+6 NQELRLILPSNAVDD

-35 FLHDKLGKPLYTR
+35 FLQDKLGKPLYTR
-48 LCEYYTTLGGEGF
+48 LCEYYTTLGGDGF

-154 PAESAATKDGSAS
+154 PAEAPAQKDGSAS
-167 TEVQKGESTEVPNGE
+167 TEVQNGE
-182 STEVQNGA
+182 STEVQNG
-190 STEVQKGAST
+190 EST
-200 EVPNDESTE
+200 EVPQDESTE
-209 AHTAI
+209 AHKAI
-214 QEIVLLWQESKYYYL
+214 EEIVLLWQESKYYYL
-229 HHDLLF
+229 HHDLLL

-260 LRYVQDEYIAD
+260 LRYIQDEYIAD

-340 QESADSNASSSST
+340 QESADSNASSST
-353 STTTAASSS
+353 STTSSTTAAHSS

-385 FVTPLMF
+385 FVTPLMY

>member
-35 FLHDKLGKPLYTR
+35 FLQDKLGKPLYTR
-48 LCEYYTTLGGEGF
+48 LCEYYTTLDGEDF

-154 PAESAATKDGSAS
+154 PAEAAVTKDGIASTEVQKDES
-167 TEVQKGESTEVPNGE
+167 TEVQKGE
-182 STEVQNGA
+182 

-260 LRYVQDEYIAD
+260 LRYIQDEYIAD

-304 RTTVIAFDKATRLLA
+304 RTTVIAFDKATRILA

-328 SVYRILNAEKQA
+328 SVYRILNSEKQA
-340 QESADSNASSSST
+340 QEAADSNAST

-362 SAADKSAADKSGGY
+362 SAADEVCVYK
-376 ENNQEGGKI
+376 NNQEGGKI

>member
-35 FLHDKLGKPLYTR
+35 FLQDKLGKPLYTR
-48 LCEYYTTLGGEGF
+48 LCEYYTTLGGDGF

-154 PAESAATKDGSAS
+154 TAEAAATKDGSAS
-167 TEVQKGESTEVPNGE
+167 TEVQKDESTEVQNGE
-182 STEVQNGA
+182 STEVQNG
-190 STEVQKGAST
+190 EST
-200 EVPNDESTE
+200 EVPKDENTE

-214 QEIVLLWQESKYYYL
+214 EEIVLLWQESKYYYL

-304 RTTVIAFDKATRLLA
+304 RTTVITFDKATRMLA

-328 SVYRILNAEKQA
+328 SVYRVLNAEKQA
-340 QESADSNASSSST
+340 QEAADSNASSSSST
-353 STTTAASSS
+353 STTSSAPSS
-362 SAADKSAADKSGGY
+362 SAADESGGY
-376 ENNQEGGKI
+376 KNNQEGGKI
-385 FVTPLMF
+385 FVTPLMY

>member
-6 NKELRLILPSNAVDD
+6 NQELRLILPSNAVDE

-35 FLHDKLGKPLYTR
+35 FLQDKLGKPLYTR
-48 LCEYYTTLGGEGF
+48 LCEYYTTLGGDGF
-61 YQQKI
+61 YQQKS
-66 DGSYAKKPWSV
+66 DGSYTKKPWSV

-154 PAESAATKDGSAS
+154 PAEAAATKDGSAS
-167 TEVQKGESTEVPNGE
+167 TEVPKGESTEVPNGE
-182 STEVQNGA
+182 STEVPKDESA
-190 STEVQKGAST
+190 

-214 QEIVLLWQESKYYYL
+214 EEIVLLWQESKYYYL

-260 LRYVQDEYIAD
+260 LRYIQDEYIAD

-319 HNESISLRD
+319 HNESVSLRD

-340 QESADSNASSSST
+340 QEAADSNASST
-353 STTTAASSS
+353 STASSS
-362 SAADKSAADKSGGY
+362 SSSSAEDKSGGY